1 LICFLDPEQQ
11 TALRN
16 DTHLTA
22 LAGTL
27 APVTAA
33 LTGSAAAMRKVQEY
47 LEREGVAP

>member
-16 DTHLTA
+16 GTHLTA

-27 APVTAA
+27 AA
-33 LTGSAAAMRKVQEY
+33 LTGLAAAMRKMQEC